1 MESKPQQRM
10 VILAGARRKLF
21 AANLYGYL
29 KWEATIIIVIWNNLF
44 MLSFSSIIK
53 NKHCSSEA
61 LKCFCLKSKIQNPS
75 FHQSRAS
82 SGMMII
88 MVQICF

>member
-10 VILAGARRKLF
+10 VILARARDKLF

-29 KWEATIIIVIWNNLF
+29 KWEATIMIVILNNLF

-53 NKHCSSEA
+53 NIT
-61 LKCFCLKSKIQNPS
+61 LF
-75 FHQSRAS
+75 
-82 SGMMII
+82 
-88 MVQICF
+88 

>member
-61 LKCFCLKSKIQNPS
+61 LNCRLKSKIQNPS
-75 FHQSRAS
+75 FQQSTAS